1 MHKLFQFLILLCM
14 PALLWA
20 QPLVQLKGPLLQGS
34 MMVKQAPVGSKIT
47 LDNTHIEQT
56 ADGLFVF
63 GFDRDAA
70 AKMQLSVI
78 TAEGEQWQKTLE
90 IKPREYRIQRIEGIK
105 PSIVS
110 SDKTEAEWQ
119 RIREESQQITKAR
132 KQRLELTAFAQEFS
146 WPVIGR
152 ISGVFDS
159 QRVYNGKPG
168 RPHYGVDIAMPT
180 GTPVYAPADGV
191 VTLAHDDMYY
201 SGGTLIVDHGYGIS
215 SSFLHLS
222 KVEVEVGTEVKQGD
236 LIALVGAGGQAT
248 GPHLDWRMNWY
259 GQRIDPQLLVPD
271 MQTLLQQQ
279 EQKK

>member
-1 MHKLFQFLILLCM
+1 M

-20 QPLVQLKGPLLQGS
+20 QPLVQLKGPLLQGG
-34 MMVKQAPVGSKIT
+34 MVVGQAPVGSKIT

-110 SDKTEAEWQ
+110 SDKTEVEWQ

-152 ISGVFDS
+152 ISGVFGS

-168 RPHYGVDIAMPT
+168 RPHYGVDVAMPT

-201 SGGTLIVDHGYGIS
+201 SGGTLIVDHGYGVS

-236 LIALVGAGGQAT
+236 LIALGGAGGQAT

>member
-1 MHKLFQFLILLCM
+1 MHKLLQLFILFCM
-14 PALLWA
+14 PLLVWA
-20 QPLVQLKGPLLQGS
+20 QPLVQLQGPLVQGG
-34 MMVKQAPVGSKIT
+34 MVVGQAPSGSQIT
-47 LDNTHIEQT
+47 LDKANIEQT
-56 ADGLFVF
+56 ENGLFVF

-70 AKMQLSVI
+70 PTMQLSVV

-119 RIREESQQITKAR
+119 RIREESQLTRDAR
-132 KQRLELTAFAQEFS
+132 KQRLELTAFAQEFK

-152 ISGVFDS
+152 ISGVFGS

-168 RPHYGVDIAMPT
+168 RPHYGVDVAMPT

-201 SGGTLIVDHGYGIS
+201 SGGTLIVDHGYGVS

-222 KVEVEVGTEVKQGD
+222 KVEVEVGAEVKQGD

>member
-1 MHKLFQFLILLCM
+1 M

-20 QPLVQLKGPLLQGS
+20 QPLVQLKGPLLQGG
-34 MMVKQAPVGSKIT
+34 MVVGQAPVGSQIT
-47 LDNTHIEQT
+47 LDNTRIEQA

-70 AKMQLSVI
+70 PTMQLSVV
-78 TAEGEQWQKTLE
+78 TAEGEKWQKTLE

-119 RIREESQQITKAR
+119 RIREESQLTREAR
-132 KQRLELTAFAQEFS
+132 KQRLELTAFAQEFK

-152 ISGVFDS
+152 ISGVFGS

-168 RPHYGVDIAMPT
+168 RPHYGVDIAKPT

-201 SGGTLIVDHGYGIS
+201 SGGTLIVDHGYGVS